1 MAEIEQSNAKD
12 TLLGV
17 LNYIDSPFKLAV
29 VVLLALL
36 AFSGYF
42 VYSNQSFLMA
52 AYDKNKSLPK
62 IDISKAD
69 DVAKLLIK
77 EANAD
82 IVAIFEVDIMLGTRV
97 LVRAYTK
104 EGRDKTHDGLDVG
117 MLSAN
122 ADNNADLLSLYGG
135 SIPCGSY
142 TRAQTII
149 GFWYIQQGATFIC
162 RSSMPTTPGLFAGQ
176 LTIGWKNPPE
186 NIHKIQ
192 DMMAIASNMMIRK
205 P

>member
-1 MAEIEQSNAKD
+1 MAEIEQGNAKD

-17 LNYIDSPFKLAV
+17 LSYIDSPFKLGV

-36 AFSGYF
+36 GFSGYF
-42 VYSNQSFLMA
+42 VYSNQAFLLA
-52 AYDKNKSLPK
+52 AYDKNKALPK
-62 IDISKAD
+62 IEVSKAD
-69 DVAKLLIK
+69 DVAKMLIK

-104 EGRDKTHDGLDVG
+104 EGRDKAHDGLDVG

-135 SIPCGSY
+135 NIPCGSY
-142 TRAQTII
+142 TRAQSII
-149 GFWYIQQGATFIC
+149 GLWYIQQGAAFLC

-176 LTIGWKNPPE
+176 LTVGWKTPPE
-186 NIHKIQ
+186 NITKMQ
-192 DMMAIASNMMIRK
+192 DLMGIASNMMIRK

>member
-1 MAEIEQSNAKD
+1 MAELEQGNAKE

-17 LNYIDSPFKLAV
+17 LNYIDSPFKLGV
-29 VVLLALL
+29 VVLLAILS
-36 AFSGYF
+36 FCGYF
-42 VYSNQSFLMA
+42 IYSNQAFLLA
-52 AYDKNKSLPK
+52 AYDKNKALPK
-62 IDISKAD
+62 IEISKAD
-69 DVAKLLIK
+69 DVAKMLIK

-104 EGRDKTHDGLDVG
+104 EGRDKSHDGLDVG

-142 TRAQTII
+142 TRAQSII
-149 GFWYIQQGATFIC
+149 GLWYIQQGAAFLC

-176 LTIGWKNPPE
+176 LTVGWKTPPE
-186 NIHKIQ
+186 NITKMQ
-192 DMMAIASNMMIRK
+192 DLMGIASNMMIRK

>member
-1 MAEIEQSNAKD
+1 MADIDQGQLKGAFDS
-12 TLLGV
+12 LLQ
-17 LNYIDSPFKLAV
+17 YIDKPWKVAAIAFLSI
-29 VVLLALL
+29 L
-36 AFSGYF
+36 AFVGYF
-42 VYSNQSFLMA
+42 IYANQTFLIA

-62 IDISKAD
+62 IDASKSD

-104 EGRDKTHDGLDVG
+104 EGRDKSHEGLDVG

-135 SIPCGSY
+135 QIPCGSY
-142 TRAQTII
+142 TRAQSII
-149 GFWYIQQGATFIC
+149 GLWYMQQGASFLC

-176 LTIGWKNPPE
+176 LTVGWKTPPE
-186 NIHKIQ
+186 NITKMQ

>member
-1 MAEIEQSNAKD
+1 MAEIDQGQLKGAFDS
-12 TLLGV
+12 LLQ
-17 LNYIDSPFKLAV
+17 YIDKPWKVAAIAFLAV
-29 VVLLALL
+29 LGFV
-36 AFSGYF
+36 GYF
-42 VYSNQSFLMA
+42 IHANQSFLLA

-62 IDISKAD
+62 IDASKAD

-82 IVAIFEVDIMLGTRV
+82 IVAIFDVDIMLGTRV

-104 EGRDKTHDGLDVG
+104 EGRDKSHDGLDVG

-122 ADNNADLLSLYGG
+122 QDNNADLLSLYGG
-135 SIPCGSY
+135 QIPCGSY
-142 TRAQTII
+142 TRAQSVL
-149 GFWYIQQGATFIC
+149 GLWYIQQGASFLC

-176 LTIGWKNPPE
+176 LTVGWKTPPE
-186 NIHKIQ
+186 NIGKIQ
-192 DMMAIASNMMIRK
+192 DMMTIAANMMIRK

>member
-1 MAEIEQSNAKD
+1 MAEIEQGNAKD
-12 TLLGV
+12 TILGV
-17 LNYIDSPFKLAV
+17 LSYIDSPFKLGV
-29 VVLLALL
+29 VILLAVLG
-36 AFSGYF
+36 FTGYF
-42 VYSNQSFLMA
+42 IFANQTFLLA
-52 AYDKNKSLPK
+52 AYDKKKSLPQ

-69 DVAKLLIK
+69 DISKLLIK

-82 IVAIFEVDIMLGTRV
+82 LVAVFDVDIMLGTRT

-104 EGRDKTHDGLDVG
+104 EGRDKSHDGLDVG

-122 ADNNADLLSLYGG
+122 QDNNTDLLALYGG
-135 SIPCGSY
+135 AIPCGEY

-149 GFWYIQQGATFIC
+149 GFWYLQQGATYIC

-176 LTIGWKNPPE
+176 LTVGWKTKPA
-186 NIHKIQ
+186 NIEKMQ
-192 DMMAIASNMMIRK
+192 DMLAIASNMMIRK

>member
-1 MAEIEQSNAKD
+1 MADIDQGQLKGAFDS
-12 TLLGV
+12 LLQ
-17 LNYIDSPFKLAV
+17 YIDKPWKVAAIAFLSV
-29 VVLLALL
+29 L
-36 AFSGYF
+36 AFVGYF
-42 VYSNQSFLMA
+42 IYANQTFLIA

-62 IDISKAD
+62 IDISKSD
-69 DVAKLLIK
+69 DVAKMLIK

-97 LVRAYTK
+97 LVKAYTK
-104 EGRDKTHDGLDVG
+104 EGRDKAHDGLDVG

-135 SIPCGSY
+135 NIPCGSY
-142 TRAQTII
+142 TRAQSII
-149 GFWYIQQGATFIC
+149 GLWYIQQGATFLC

-176 LTIGWKNPPE
+176 LTVGWKTPPE
-186 NIHKIQ
+186 NITKMQ
-192 DMMAIASNMMIRK
+192 DMMGIASNMMIRK

>member
-29 VVLLALL
+29 VVLLACLS
-36 AFSGYF
+36 FGGYF
-42 VYSNQSFLMA
+42 VYSNQAFLLA
-52 AYDKNKSLPK
+52 AYDKNKALPK
-62 IDISKAD
+62 IDVSKSD

-104 EGRDKTHDGLDVG
+104 EGRDKSHDGLDVG

-122 ADNNADLLSLYGG
+122 AENNADLLSLYGG

-142 TRAQTII
+142 TRAQSII
-149 GFWYIQQGATFIC
+149 GLWYIQQGATFLC
-162 RSSMPTTPGLFAGQ
+162 RSSMPTTAGLFAGQ
-176 LTIGWKNPPE
+176 LTVGWKTPPE
-186 NIHKIQ
+186 NIAKVQ
-192 DMMAIASNMMIRK
+192 DMMTISANMMIKK

>member
-1 MAEIEQSNAKD
+1 MAEIEQGNAKD

-29 VVLLALL
+29 VVFLALL

-42 VYSNQSFLMA
+42 VYSNQSFLIA

-62 IDISKAD
+62 IDSSKAD

-82 IVAIFEVDIMLGTRV
+82 LVAIFDVDIMLGTRV
-97 LVRAYTK
+97 LIRAYTK
-104 EGRDKTHDGLDVG
+104 EGRDKSHDGLDVG

-135 SIPCGSY
+135 AIPCGSY
-142 TRAQTII
+142 TRAQSVL
-149 GFWYIQQGATFIC
+149 GLWYIQQGATFLC

-176 LTIGWKNPPE
+176 LTVGWKTPPE
-186 NIHKIQ
+186 NIAKVQ
-192 DMMAIASNMMIRK
+192 DMMSIGANMMIRK

>member
-1 MAEIEQSNAKD
+1 MPELEQGNAKE

-17 LNYIDSPFKLAV
+17 LNYIDSPFKLGV
-29 VVLLALL
+29 VVLLAVLG
-36 AFSGYF
+36 FTGYF
-42 VYSNQSFLMA
+42 VYANQSFLIA

-62 IDISKAD
+62 IDVSKSD

-82 IVAIFEVDIMLGTRV
+82 IVAIFEVDIMLGTRT

-104 EGRDKTHDGLDVG
+104 EGRDKSHDGLDVG

-135 SIPCGSY
+135 QIPCGNY
-142 TRAQTII
+142 TRAQSII
-149 GFWYIQQGATFIC
+149 GLWYIQQGATFLC

-176 LTIGWKNPPE
+176 LTVGWKTPPE
-186 NIHKIQ
+186 NIAKIQ
-192 DMMAIASNMMIRK
+192 DMMTIASNMMIRK

>member
-12 TLLGV
+12 TVLGV
-17 LNYIDSPFKLAV
+17 LNYIDSPFKLGV

-36 AFSGYF
+36 AFGGYF
-42 VYSNQSFLMA
+42 VYNNQSFLLA
-52 AYDKNKSLPK
+52 AYDKNKTLPK
-62 IDISKAD
+62 IDVSKSD

-82 IVAIFEVDIMLGTRV
+82 IVAIFEVDIMLGTRT

-104 EGRDKTHDGLDVG
+104 EGRDKSHDGLDVG

-122 ADNNADLLSLYGG
+122 QDNNADLLSLYGG
-135 SIPCGSY
+135 QIPCGSY
-142 TRAQTII
+142 TRAQSII
-149 GFWYIQQGATFIC
+149 GLWYIQQGATFLC

-176 LTIGWKNPPE
+176 LTIGWKSPPE
-186 NIHKIQ
+186 NITKMQ

>member
-1 MAEIEQSNAKD
+1 MKD
-12 TLLGV
+12 LVPQILAYV
-17 LNYIDSPFKLAV
+17 QSPFKLFAIVIMAV
-29 VVLLALL
+29 L
-36 AFSGYF
+36 AFAGYF
-42 VYSNQSFLMA
+42 IYANQAFLLA
-52 AYDKNKSLPK
+52 AYDKNKALPK
-62 IDISKAD
+62 IDVSRSD

-104 EGRDKTHDGLDVG
+104 EGRDKSHDGLDVG

-135 SIPCGSY
+135 STPCGSY
-142 TRAQTII
+142 TRAQSII
-149 GFWYIQQGATFIC
+149 GLWYLQQGANFLC

-176 LTIGWKNPPE
+176 LTVGWKTPPE
-186 NIHKIQ
+186 NINKVQ
-192 DMMAIASNMMIRK
+192 DMMGIASNMMIRK

>member
-1 MAEIEQSNAKD
+1 MADIDQGQLKGAFDS
-12 TLLGV
+12 LLQ
-17 LNYIDSPFKLAV
+17 YIDKPWKVAAIAFLSI
-29 VVLLALL
+29 L
-36 AFSGYF
+36 AFVGYF
-42 VYSNQSFLMA
+42 IYANQTFLIA

-62 IDISKAD
+62 IDVSKSD

-104 EGRDKTHDGLDVG
+104 EGRDKSHDGLDVG
-117 MLSAN
+117 MLSSN

-135 SIPCGSY
+135 QIPCGSY
-142 TRAQTII
+142 TRAQSII
-149 GFWYIQQGATFIC
+149 GLWYMQQGASFLC

-176 LTIGWKNPPE
+176 LTVGWKTPPE
-186 NIHKIQ
+186 NITKMQ

>member
-1 MAEIEQSNAKD
+1 MAELEQGNAKE

-29 VVLLALL
+29 VILLAVLG
-36 AFSGYF
+36 FTGYF
-42 VYSNQSFLMA
+42 VYSNQTFLLA
-52 AYDKNKSLPK
+52 AYDKKKSLPQ
-62 IDISKAD
+62 IDVSKAD
-69 DVAKLLIK
+69 DISKLLIK

-82 IVAIFEVDIMLGTRV
+82 LVAIFEVDIMLGTRT

-104 EGRDKTHDGLDVG
+104 EGRDKSHDGLDVG
-117 MLSAN
+117 MLSTN
-122 ADNNADLLSLYGG
+122 QENNSDLLALYGG
-135 SIPCGSY
+135 AIPCGDY

-149 GFWYIQQGATFIC
+149 GFWYLQQGATYIC

-176 LTIGWKNPPE
+176 LTVGWKTKPA
-186 NIHKIQ
+186 NIEKMQ
-192 DMMAIASNMMIRK
+192 DMLAIASNMMIRK

>member
-17 LNYIDSPFKLAV
+17 LQYIDSPFKLAV
-29 VVLLALL
+29 VAFLAIL

-42 VYSNQSFLMA
+42 VYSNQSFLLA

-62 IDISKAD
+62 IDVSKAD

-82 IVAIFEVDIMLGTRV
+82 IVAIFEVDIMLGTRT

-176 LTIGWKNPPE
+176 LTIGWKTPPE

-192 DMMAIASNMMIRK
+192 DMMSIASNMMIK
-205 P
+205 K

>member
-29 VVLLALL
+29 VVLLACLS
-36 AFSGYF
+36 FGGYF
-42 VYSNQSFLMA
+42 VYSNQAFLLA
-52 AYDKNKSLPK
+52 AYDKNKALPK
-62 IDISKAD
+62 IDVSKSD

-77 EANAD
+77 ETNAD

-104 EGRDKTHDGLDVG
+104 EGRDKSHDGLDVG
-117 MLSAN
+117 MLSQN
-122 ADNNADLLSLYGG
+122 AENNADLLSLYGG

-142 TRAQTII
+142 TRAQSII
-149 GFWYIQQGATFIC
+149 GLWYIQQGANFLC
-162 RSSMPTTPGLFAGQ
+162 RSSMPTTAGLFAGQ
-176 LTIGWKNPPE
+176 LTVGWKTPPE
-186 NIHKIQ
+186 NIAKVQ
-192 DMMAIASNMMIRK
+192 DMMTISANMMIRK